1 MKKDGDGVH
10 VTCPSLMDRVR
21 PIYIPPE
28 LKKSQ
33 DKPVEEHMRG
43 QLRSVIG
50 SLALAW
56 LARVCRPDL
65 AYAVCRLQSSVH
77 QASIG
82 DVRFANKI
90 IERAKG
96 TKDKGITFPL
106 KKVNLEDCM
115 IVAIQD
121 ASHAADYDVSK
132 TGAKLG
138 YRSQSGRLLCIA
150 SEDFREQ
157 KSGQL
162 ALVEWHSTVLKRV
175 CRSTLQ
181 AETLSLLAGGEEAE
195 HLRLVLYSL
204 KELDHG

>member
-1 MKKDGDGVH
+1 
-10 VTCPSLMDRVR
+10 MDRVR

-28 LKKSQ
+28 LKKTQ
-33 DKPVEEHMRG
+33 EKPVEEHMRG

-50 SLALAW
+50 SLAW

-90 IERAKG
+90 IELTKG

-106 KKVNLEDCM
+106 KKVNPEDCM

-132 TGAKLG
+132 TGVKLG
-138 YRSQSGRLLCIA
+138 YIGA
-150 SEDFREQ
+150 KVEDFFALLPRTFGSRSLGTLLLL
-157 KSGQL
+157 SGTAQ
-162 ALVEWHSTVLKRV
+162 
-175 CRSTLQ
+175 C
-181 AETLSLLAGGEEAE
+181 
-195 HLRLVLYSL
+195 
-204 KELDHG
+204 